1 MSKTSK
7 TNEAP
12 DPYLQ
17 MLDEWEDASARL
29 AVLKEKEMDL
39 RLKLFAGAFAN
50 PKEGTNKH
58 KLPDGRELIGQ
69 HKVNR
74 KIDEASLPVILEAMR
89 AAGVANTDRLVRY
102 KPELAKSEWN
112 TLSDEMK
119 LIFSPAVIAV
129 PGAPTFEIKRP
140 AAPKE

>member
-1 MSKTSK
+1 MVKAS
-7 TNEAP
+7 NEQQ

-17 MLDEWEDASARL
+17 MLDEWEDAAARL
-29 AVLKEKEMDL
+29 TVLKAKEMDL
-39 RLKLFAGAFAN
+39 RLKLIAGAFPN

-58 KLPDGRELIGQ
+58 KLPDGRELVGQ
-69 HKVNR
+69 VKVTR
-74 KIDEASLPVILEAMR
+74 KIDEASLPVILAAMR
-89 AAGVANTDRLVRY
+89 EKGVANTDRLVKY

-129 PGAPTFEIKRP
+129 PGAPSFEVKP
-140 AAPKE
+140 APVTE